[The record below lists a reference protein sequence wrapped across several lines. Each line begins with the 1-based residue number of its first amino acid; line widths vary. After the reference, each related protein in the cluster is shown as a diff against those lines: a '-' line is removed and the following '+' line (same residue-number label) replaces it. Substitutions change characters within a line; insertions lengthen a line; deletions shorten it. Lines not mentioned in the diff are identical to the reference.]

1 MTHFLCMR
9 EKRPSFF
16 FESASSTF
24 FFLFPLLCCFGGGCG
39 ASVVAEPGLENALL
53 VDSAVDALELA
64 ADDKIVL
71 AVSVPQYLT
80 PATRGQSRNAAD
92 SVHLLAT
99 HAL

>member
-16 FESASSTF
+16 FESASSSF
-24 FFLFPLLCCFGGGCG
+24 FFLFPLLCCFGGCG
-39 ASVVAEPGLENALL
+39 ASVVADPGLENALL

-71 AVSVPQYLT
+71 AVEL
-80 PATRGQSRNAAD
+80 R
-92 SVHLLAT
+92 
-99 HAL
+99 